1 MILDISKFASNEKI
15 RGKEQELKKLAD
27 SKDGEKIK
35 QMVDGDALQKALDE
49 GDTAA
54 LQSTI
59 SQVLKTDEGARLLSR
74 LDQLFK

>member
-1 MILDISKFASNEKI
+1 MCFYAL
-15 RGKEQELKKLAD
+15 RRTLKKLHFQVLE
-27 SKDGEKIK
+27 SLKIQ

-59 SQVLKTDEGARLLSR
+59 SNVLKTEEGARLLSQ
-74 LDQLFK
+74 LEQLFK

>member
-1 MILDISKFASNEKI
+1 MILDISKLASNDKI

-59 SQVLKTDEGARLLSR
+59 SNVLKTEEGARLLSQ
-74 LDQLFK
+74 LEQLFK

>member
-1 MILDISKFASNEKI
+1 MILDISKLASNEKI

-59 SQVLKTDEGARLLSR
+59 SNVLKTDEGARLLSQ
-74 LDQLFK
+74 LEQLFK

>member
-74 LDQLFK
+74 LEQLFK